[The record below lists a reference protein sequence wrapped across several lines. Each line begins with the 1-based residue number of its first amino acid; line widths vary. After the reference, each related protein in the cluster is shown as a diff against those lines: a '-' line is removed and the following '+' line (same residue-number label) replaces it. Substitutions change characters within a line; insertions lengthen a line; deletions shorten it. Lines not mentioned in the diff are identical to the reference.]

1 MKKVLL
7 LLLCVVSVI
16 VSAQEKPFWKEIS
29 AFVKQDSINKPK
41 DGVILFVGS
50 SSFRLWTDVKKDFN
64 NENILNRAFGG
75 ATLMDMI
82 RYKDQNLLNYHP
94 SKIVLYCGENDVAS
108 SDKVD
113 GKEVFQRFKTL
124 FDIIRKQYPE
134 VPFVFISI
142 KPCLLRWSMK
152 DRMMDAN
159 QRISSFLSHK
169 KKTTFVD
176 IWDAMLENGEP
187 KKDIFREDNLHM
199 NAKGYA
205 IWIEKMKSVINE

>member
-7 LLLCVVSVI
+7 LLLCLVSVTAI
-16 VSAQEKPFWKEIS
+16 AQEKPFWKEIS

-205 IWIEKMKSVINE
+205 IWIEKMKGVINK

>member
-7 LLLCVVSVI
+7 LLLCVVSVT

-41 DGVILFVGS
+41 DGIILFVGS

-75 ATLMDMI
+75 ATLLDMI

-124 FDIIRKQYPE
+124 FDIIRKQYPD
-134 VPFVFISI
+134 VPLVYVSI
-142 KPCLLRWSMK
+142 KPCILRWSMK

-205 IWIEKMKSVINE
+205 IWIEKMKGVINN